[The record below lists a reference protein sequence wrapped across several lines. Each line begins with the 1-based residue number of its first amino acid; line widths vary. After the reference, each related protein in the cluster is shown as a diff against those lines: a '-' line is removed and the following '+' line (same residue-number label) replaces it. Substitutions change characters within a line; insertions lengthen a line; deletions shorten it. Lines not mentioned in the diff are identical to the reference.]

1 MKKILKKVEIKKSLR
16 QKPLRM
22 VVKALGENQQII
34 ELKAQFDQSVRNLK
48 LIEAMATVAS
58 ILSWLL
64 TDRLISVVLHS
75 NLLRSIQRP
84 FAGTVVTVDI
94 IYILGIGIITLM
106 FNYLNLILLTCQVTM
121 NIINIVKYNRNNK
134 RPSEE
139 LMVQAQIIQITSW
152 LIGVQLGIFL
162 RQHVEIY
169 LQFISILVMY
179 IIFIIQIHDI
189 SKERRSLEEKY
200 LIETGQ
206 KQRLIERQP

>member
-1 MKKILKKVEIKKSLR
+1 
-16 QKPLRM
+16 M

-34 ELKAQFDQSVRNLK
+34 ELKTQFDQSVRNLK

-64 TDRLISVVLHS
+64 TDRLISVVLRS
-75 NLLRSIQRP
+75 NLLSSIYRP
-84 FAGTVVTVDI
+84 FTGTVVTVDI
-94 IYILGIGIITLM
+94 LQILVICIMTLM
-106 FNYLNLILLTCQVTM
+106 LSYLNLILLTCQVTM
-121 NIINIVKYNRNNK
+121 NILNIVKYNRNNK

-139 LMVQAQIIQITSW
+139 LMIQAQIIQITSW
-152 LIGVQLGIFL
+152 LIGVQLGILL
-162 RQHVEIY
+162 RQHIEIY

-189 SKERRSLEEKY
+189 HKQRRSLEERY

-206 KQRLIERQP
+206 KQRLIGKQP

>member
-1 MKKILKKVEIKKSLR
+1 
-16 QKPLRM
+16 M
-22 VVKALGENQQII
+22 VVKALGENQQFI
-34 ELKAQFDQSVRNLK
+34 ELKTQFDQSVRNLK

-75 NLLRSIQRP
+75 NLLRSIHGP

-94 IYILGIGIITLM
+94 LQMLGICITTLM

-139 LMVQAQIIQITSW
+139 LMIQAQIIQITSW
-152 LIGVQLGIFL
+152 LIGVQLGILL
-162 RQHVEIY
+162 RQHIEIY

-189 SKERRSLEEKY
+189 HKQRRSLEERY

-206 KQRLIERQP
+206 KQRLIEKQP

>member
-1 MKKILKKVEIKKSLR
+1 
-16 QKPLRM
+16 M

-34 ELKAQFDQSVRNLK
+34 ELKTQFDQSVRNLK

-64 TDRLISVVLHS
+64 TDRLISVVLRS
-75 NLLRSIQRP
+75 NLLSSIYRP

-94 IYILGIGIITLM
+94 LQILVICITTLM
-106 FNYLNLILLTCQVTM
+106 FSYLNLMLLTCQVTI

-139 LMVQAQIIQITSW
+139 LMIQAQIIQITSW
-152 LIGVQLGIFL
+152 LIGVQLGILL

-189 SKERRSLEEKY
+189 HKERRSLEERY

>member
-1 MKKILKKVEIKKSLR
+1 
-16 QKPLRM
+16 M

-34 ELKAQFDQSVRNLK
+34 ELKAQFDQSVRSLK

-64 TDRLISVVLHS
+64 TDRLISVVLYN
-75 NLLRSIQRP
+75 NLLRSTYGP
-84 FAGTVVTVDI
+84 FAGTITTVDDLQ
-94 IYILGIGIITLM
+94 ILGIGIMTLM
-106 FNYLNLILLTCQVTM
+106 LNCLNLILITCQVTM
-121 NIINIVKYNRNNK
+121 NIINIVKYNKNNK

-139 LMVQAQIIQITSW
+139 LMIQAQIIQITSW

-179 IIFIIQIHDI
+179 VIFIIQIHDI
-189 SKERRSLEEKY
+189 HKQRRSLEERY

-206 KQRLIERQP
+206 KPRLIEKQP

>member
-1 MKKILKKVEIKKSLR
+1 
-16 QKPLRM
+16 M

-34 ELKAQFDQSVRNLK
+34 ELKTQFDQSVRNLK

-84 FAGTVVTVDI
+84 FAGTVVTVDTL
-94 IYILGIGIITLM
+94 YILGIGIITLM

>member
-1 MKKILKKVEIKKSLR
+1 
-16 QKPLRM
+16 M

-34 ELKAQFDQSVRNLK
+34 ELKAQFDQSVRSLK

-64 TDRLISVVLHS
+64 TDRLISVVLYN
-75 NLLRSIQRP
+75 NLLRSTYGP
-84 FAGTVVTVDI
+84 FAGTIATVDDLQ
-94 IYILGIGIITLM
+94 ILGICIMTLM
-106 FNYLNLILLTCQVTM
+106 LNCLNLILITCQVTM
-121 NIINIVKYNRNNK
+121 NIISIVKYNKNNK

-139 LMVQAQIIQITSW
+139 LMIQAQIIQITSW

-179 IIFIIQIHDI
+179 VIFIIQIHDI
-189 SKERRSLEEKY
+189 HKQRRSLEERY

-206 KQRLIERQP
+206 KPRLIEKQP

>member
-1 MKKILKKVEIKKSLR
+1 
-16 QKPLRM
+16 M

-64 TDRLISVVLHS
+64 TDRLISVVLRS
-75 NLLRSIQRP
+75 NLLSSIYRP
-84 FAGTVVTVDI
+84 FAGTVVTADI
-94 IYILGIGIITLM
+94 LQILVICITTLM
-106 FNYLNLILLTCQVTM
+106 FNYLNLMLLTCQVTM
-121 NIINIVKYNRNNK
+121 NIINIAKYNRNNK

-139 LMVQAQIIQITSW
+139 LMIQAQIIQITSW
-152 LIGVQLGIFL
+152 LIGVQLGILL
-162 RQHVEIY
+162 RQHIEIY

-189 SKERRSLEEKY
+189 HKQRRSLEERY

-206 KQRLIERQP
+206 KQRIIEKQL

>member
-1 MKKILKKVEIKKSLR
+1 
-16 QKPLRM
+16 M
-22 VVKALGENQQII
+22 VVKALGKNQQII
-34 ELKAQFDQSVRNLK
+34 ELKTQFDQSVRSLK

-64 TDRLISVVLHS
+64 TDRLISVVLYD
-75 NLLRSIQRP
+75 NLLKSTYGP
-84 FAGTVVTVDI
+84 FAGTVVTVDDLQ
-94 IYILGIGIITLM
+94 ILGMGIMTLM
-106 FNYLNLILLTCQVTM
+106 LSCLNLILITCQVTM
-121 NIINIVKYNRNNK
+121 NIINIIKYNRNNK

-179 IIFIIQIHDI
+179 VIFIIQIHDI
-189 SKERRSLEEKY
+189 HKQRRSLEERY

-206 KQRLIERQP
+206 KQRQIERT

>member
-1 MKKILKKVEIKKSLR
+1 
-16 QKPLRM
+16 M
-22 VVKALGENQQII
+22 VVKALGENQQFI
-34 ELKAQFDQSVRNLK
+34 ELKTQFDQSVRNLK

-75 NLLRSIQRP
+75 NLLRSIHGP

-94 IYILGIGIITLM
+94 LQILGIGIITLM

-139 LMVQAQIIQITSW
+139 LMIQAQIIQITSW
-152 LIGVQLGIFL
+152 LIGVQLGILL
-162 RQHVEIY
+162 RQHIEIY

-189 SKERRSLEEKY
+189 HKQRRSLEERY

-206 KQRLIERQP
+206 KQRLIEKQP

>member
-1 MKKILKKVEIKKSLR
+1 
-16 QKPLRM
+16 M

-84 FAGTVVTVDI
+84 FAGTVVTVDTL
-94 IYILGIGIITLM
+94 YILGIGIITLM
-106 FNYLNLILLTCQVTM
+106 FNYLNLMLLTCQVTM

-139 LMVQAQIIQITSW
+139 LMIQAQIIQITSW

>member
-1 MKKILKKVEIKKSLR
+1 
-16 QKPLRM
+16 M

-64 TDRLISVVLHS
+64 TDRLISVVLRS
-75 NLLRSIQRP
+75 NLLSSIQGP
-84 FAGTVVTVDI
+84 FVGTVVTVDI
-94 IYILGIGIITLM
+94 LQILGICIMTLM
-106 FNYLNLILLTCQVTM
+106 FNYLNLMLLTCQVTM

-139 LMVQAQIIQITSW
+139 LMIQAQIIQITSW

-162 RQHVEIY
+162 RQPVEIY

-179 IIFIIQIHDI
+179 IIFIIQIQDI
-189 SKERRSLEEKY
+189 HKERRSLEERY

-206 KQRLIERQP
+206 KQRMIERQL

>member
-1 MKKILKKVEIKKSLR
+1 
-16 QKPLRM
+16 M

-64 TDRLISVVLHS
+64 TDRLISVVLRS
-75 NLLRSIQRP
+75 NLLSSIYGP

-94 IYILGIGIITLM
+94 LQILAICITTLM
-106 FNYLNLILLTCQVTM
+106 FSYLNLILLTCQVTM
-121 NIINIVKYNRNNK
+121 NIINIIKYNRNNK

-139 LMVQAQIIQITSW
+139 LMIQAQIIQITSW
-152 LIGVQLGIFL
+152 LIGVQLGILL
-162 RQHVEIY
+162 RQHIEIY

-189 SKERRSLEEKY
+189 HKQRRSLEERY

-206 KQRLIERQP
+206 KQRLIEKQL

>member
-1 MKKILKKVEIKKSLR
+1 
-16 QKPLRM
+16 M

-34 ELKAQFDQSVRNLK
+34 ELKTQFDQSVRSLK

-64 TDRLISVVLHS
+64 TDRLISVVLYD
-75 NLLRSIQRP
+75 NLLKSTYGP
-84 FAGTVVTVDI
+84 FTGTIAAVDDLQ
-94 IYILGIGIITLM
+94 ILGIGIMTLM
-106 FNYLNLILLTCQVTM
+106 LSCLNLILITCQVTM
-121 NIINIVKYNRNNK
+121 NIINIIKYNRNNK

-139 LMVQAQIIQITSW
+139 LMIQAQIIQITSW

-189 SKERRSLEEKY
+189 HKQRRSLEERY

-206 KQRLIERQP
+206 KQRQIERT

>member
-1 MKKILKKVEIKKSLR
+1 
-16 QKPLRM
+16 M

-94 IYILGIGIITLM
+94 LQILGIGIITLM

-139 LMVQAQIIQITSW
+139 LMIQAQIIQITSW
-152 LIGVQLGIFL
+152 LIGVQLGILL

-189 SKERRSLEEKY
+189 HKERRSLEERY

>member
-1 MKKILKKVEIKKSLR
+1 
-16 QKPLRM
+16 M
-22 VVKALGENQQII
+22 VVKALGENKQII

-75 NLLRSIQRP
+75 NLLRSIYEP

-94 IYILGIGIITLM
+94 LQTLGICIMTLM

-121 NIINIVKYNRNNK
+121 SILNIVKYNRNNK

-139 LMVQAQIIQITSW
+139 LMIQAQIIQITSW

-162 RQHVEIY
+162 RQHIEIY

-189 SKERRSLEEKY
+189 HKERRSLEERY

-206 KQRLIERQP
+206 KPRLIEKQL

>member
-1 MKKILKKVEIKKSLR
+1 
-16 QKPLRM
+16 M

-34 ELKAQFDQSVRNLK
+34 ELKAQFDQSVRSLK

-64 TDRLISVVLHS
+64 TDRLISVVLYN
-75 NLLRSIQRP
+75 NLIRSTYGP
-84 FAGTVVTVDI
+84 FAGTITTVDDLQ
-94 IYILGIGIITLM
+94 ILGIGIMTLM
-106 FNYLNLILLTCQVTM
+106 LNCLNLILITCQVTM
-121 NIINIVKYNRNNK
+121 NIINIVKYNKNNK

-139 LMVQAQIIQITSW
+139 LMIQAQIIQITSW

-179 IIFIIQIHDI
+179 VIFIIQIHDI
-189 SKERRSLEEKY
+189 HKQRRSLEERY

-206 KQRLIERQP
+206 KPRLIEKQP

>member
-1 MKKILKKVEIKKSLR
+1 
-16 QKPLRM
+16 M

-34 ELKAQFDQSVRNLK
+34 ELKTQFDQSVRNLK

-75 NLLRSIQRP
+75 NLLRSIHWS

-94 IYILGIGIITLM
+94 LQILGIGIITLM
-106 FNYLNLILLTCQVTM
+106 FNYLNLMLLTCQVTM

-139 LMVQAQIIQITSW
+139 LMIQAQIIQITSW

-179 IIFIIQIHDI
+179 IIFIIQIHDVH
-189 SKERRSLEEKY
+189 KERRSLEERY

-206 KQRLIERQP
+206 KPRLIEKTALKREWKS

>member
-1 MKKILKKVEIKKSLR
+1 
-16 QKPLRM
+16 M

-64 TDRLISVVLHS
+64 TDRLISVVLRS
-75 NLLRSIQRP
+75 NLLRSIQGP
-84 FAGTVVTVDI
+84 FAGTVMTVDI
-94 IYILGIGIITLM
+94 LQILVICIMTLM
-106 FNYLNLILLTCQVTM
+106 FNYLNLMLLTCQVTM
-121 NIINIVKYNRNNK
+121 NILNIVKYNRNNK

-139 LMVQAQIIQITSW
+139 LMIQAQIIQITSW
-152 LIGVQLGIFL
+152 LIGVQLGILL
-162 RQHVEIY
+162 RQHIEIY

-189 SKERRSLEEKY
+189 HKQRRSLEERY

-206 KQRLIERQP
+206 KQRLIEKQP

>member
-1 MKKILKKVEIKKSLR
+1 
-16 QKPLRM
+16 M

-64 TDRLISVVLHS
+64 TDRLISVVLRS
-75 NLLRSIQRP
+75 NLLSSIYGP
-84 FAGTVVTVDI
+84 FAGTVVTADI
-94 IYILGIGIITLM
+94 LQILVICITTLM
-106 FNYLNLILLTCQVTM
+106 LNCLNLILLTCQVTM
-121 NIINIVKYNRNNK
+121 NIINIAKYNRNNK
-134 RPSEE
+134 RSSEE
-139 LMVQAQIIQITSW
+139 LMIQAQIIQITSW
-152 LIGVQLGIFL
+152 LIGVQLGILL
-162 RQHVEIY
+162 RQHIEIY

-189 SKERRSLEEKY
+189 HKQRRSLEERY

-206 KQRLIERQP
+206 KQRIIEKQL

>member
-1 MKKILKKVEIKKSLR
+1 
-16 QKPLRM
+16 M

-34 ELKAQFDQSVRNLK
+34 ELKTQFDQSVRNLK

-64 TDRLISVVLHS
+64 TDRLISVVLRS
-75 NLLRSIQRP
+75 NLLSSIYRP
-84 FAGTVVTVDI
+84 FAGTVVTADI
-94 IYILGIGIITLM
+94 LQILGIVIVTSM

-121 NIINIVKYNRNNK
+121 NIINIINYNRNNK

-139 LMVQAQIIQITSW
+139 LMIQAQIIQITSW
-152 LIGVQLGIFL
+152 LIGVQLGILL
-162 RQHVEIY
+162 RQHIEIY

-179 IIFIIQIHDI
+179 IIFIIQIHDVH
-189 SKERRSLEEKY
+189 KERRSLEERY

-206 KQRLIERQP
+206 KQRLIEKQP

>member
-1 MKKILKKVEIKKSLR
+1 
-16 QKPLRM
+16 M

-64 TDRLISVVLHS
+64 TDRLISVVLRS
-75 NLLRSIQRP
+75 NPLSSIYGP
-84 FAGTVVTVDI
+84 FEGTVVTVDI
-94 IYILGIGIITLM
+94 LQMLGICIMTLM
-106 FNYLNLILLTCQVTM
+106 FSYLNLILLTCQVTM

-139 LMVQAQIIQITSW
+139 LMIQAQIIQITSW
-152 LIGVQLGIFL
+152 LIGVQLGILL
-162 RQHVEIY
+162 RQHIEIY

-189 SKERRSLEEKY
+189 HKQRRSLEERY

-206 KQRLIERQP
+206 KQRLIEKQL